1 MQTIQQTTMIVLI
14 GSSISMNDKQIQGMM
29 SSEHQDWAT
38 PPPFMRYLEEVFGW
52 VPDLDAAASKEN
64 TKAPLYYDIEDNG
77 LFGEWRGNVWV
88 NPPFGSALPSWI
100 DKAIIESDR
109 DEVESIF
116 MLIPARTDTQWCHK
130 LMKHASIIYFIK
142 GRFDF
147 RRFPELER
155 EGCAFFPSMLVV
167 FNGDERILAEMLPLN
182 VPIESRRWDK

>member
-1 MQTIQQTTMIVLI
+1 MA
-14 GSSISMNDKQIQGMM
+14 GGNRMNENQIKGMM

-52 VPDLDAAASKEN
+52 SPDLDAAASEIN
-64 TKAPLYYDIEDNG
+64 HKAESYFTQADNG
-77 LFGEWRGNVWV
+77 LFQEWWGNVWV

-100 DKAIIESDR
+100 DKAIIEADR
-109 DEVESIF
+109 YEVESIF
-116 MLIPARTDTQWCHK
+116 MLIPARTDTQWCHR
-130 LMKHASIIYFIK
+130 LFKHASIIYFIK

-147 RRFPELER
+147 RRFAELES

-182 VPIESRRWDK
+182 VPLESRRWDK